1 MNDRIADIFVLSLT
15 NSIGVR
21 AFAADGLLDQQRPM
35 LKELQKH
42 FGLVAVFGHGPD
54 CDSIED
60 EDGVIVFDAIE
71 DFASTLLQHTKA
83 AGLTDPRTV
92 VVQSHQL
99 DDGDA
104 PVRMVTELRDA
115 GLDAALVARGGYLHS
130 RFIARRHGSDS
141 PQARAAA
148 DAERLLC
155 AHADLVVGTTGVMV
169 DDLAW
174 RWRLPA
180 GRTRVVPNF
189 VDDTPAVGPFEARD
203 KNLLLS
209 VGDMNRQ
216 KRMDL
221 IVQALG
227 DLPEH
232 VRTNVQVVLVGRGD
246 ARDELIEL
254 AGTLG
259 VNIEIVDRMSHDEL
273 VGQMNKTALYLQAS
287 AYEGHPLALI
297 EAMSTGCPAIVA
309 NTPGL
314 GNLVENGVNGIVVP
328 GTPES
333 LAYAIAGVLEDE
345 PWREMLGSSAA
356 SSARRRFGLKTVMDS
371 QTDALRAALRFACET
386 RQAA

>member
-1 MNDRIADIFVLSLT
+1 MNDRIADVFVLSLT

-35 LKELQKH
+35 LRELRNH

-54 CDSIED
+54 RDTLED
-60 EDGVIVFDAIE
+60 ADGLLVFDAVE
-71 DFASTLLQHTKA
+71 DFATTLLQHARA
-83 AGLTDPRTV
+83 AGFDAVRSV

-189 VDDTPAVGPFEARD
+189 VDDAPPTGDFADRD
-203 KNLLLS
+203 KSLLLS

-221 IVQALG
+221 IVQAVG

-232 VRTNVQVVLVGRGD
+232 IRSTVRVVLVGRGD
-246 ARDELIEL
+246 ARDEIIEL
-254 AGTLG
+254 AGAMDVSL
-259 VNIEIVDRMSHDEL
+259 ELVDRMPHHEL
-273 VGQMNKTALYLQAS
+273 MGLMRQTSIYLQAS

-314 GNLVENGVNGIVVP
+314 GNLVENGINGIVVP

-333 LAYAIAGVLEDE
+333 LAYAISGVLEDD

-356 SSARRRFGLKTVMDS
+356 SSARRRFGLNTVMDS

>member
-1 MNDRIADIFVLSLT
+1 MNERIADVFVLSLT
-15 NSIGVR
+15 NGIGVR
-21 AFAADGLLDQQRPM
+21 AFAADGLLDQQKPM
-35 LKELQKH
+35 LRELQKH
-42 FGLVAVFGHGPD
+42 FGLVAVFGHGLD
-54 CDSIED
+54 RDTIED
-60 EDGVIVFDAIE
+60 ADGLLVFDAVE
-71 DFASTLLQHTKA
+71 DFAQTLLQHAKK
-83 AGLTDPRTV
+83 AGLDSIRSAI
-92 VVQSHQL
+92 VQSHQL

-141 PQARAAA
+141 PQARSAA
-148 DAERLLC
+148 DAERSLC

-189 VDDTPAVGPFEARD
+189 VDDAPAAGEFEGRD

-209 VGDMNRQ
+209 VGDMSRQ

-221 IVQALG
+221 IVQAVA

-232 VRTNVQVVLVGRGD
+232 VRAEVRLVLVGRGD
-246 ARDELIEL
+246 SRDDLIEL
-254 AGTLG
+254 AKSKDVTL
-259 VNIEIVDRMSHDEL
+259 ELVDRMPHHEL
-273 VGQMNKTALYLQAS
+273 MGLMKKAALYLQAS

-333 LAYAIAGVLEDE
+333 LAYAVSGVLEDDA
-345 PWREMLGSSAA
+345 WREMLGSSAA